1 MAEDVQIQGSNERG
15 KIRNPLGVIGLTII
29 TLGIYSIFWYYF
41 VNKELAQIG
50 RAKNTDECGTSPGTS
65 VLAVTLGSLIIVP
78 AFISIYNTCKR
89 QQAAARL
96 TGTPE
101 LMEPGLLFVIWIFVS
116 PVAQYIAQSNENKV
130 LEAQAGAGAGAIPP
144 AQAAP
149 PPSPPPD
156 PAPEQ
161 PAAGQPGGQPPQ
173 S

>member
-29 TLGIYSIFWYYF
+29 TLGIYWVFWYYF

-65 VLAVTLGSLIIVP
+65 VLAVTLGALVIVP
-78 AFISIYNTCKR
+78 AFLSIYNTCKR
-89 QQAAARL
+89 QEAAARL

-101 LMEPGLLFVIWIFVS
+101 LMEPGLLFVIWVFVS
-116 PVAQYIAQSNENKV
+116 PVAQYIFQSNQNKV
-130 LEAQAGAGAGAIPP
+130 LQAQGGAGAGAIPP

-149 PPSPPPD
+149 PPPPPA

-161 PAAGQPGGQPPQ
+161 PAAGQPGQQPPQ